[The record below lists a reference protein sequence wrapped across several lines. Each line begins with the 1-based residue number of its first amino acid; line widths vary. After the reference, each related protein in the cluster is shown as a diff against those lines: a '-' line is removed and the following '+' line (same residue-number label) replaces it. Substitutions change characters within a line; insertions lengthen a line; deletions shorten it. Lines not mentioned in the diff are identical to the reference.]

1 VRTLPAVGLLAV
13 VVLLAAGCGD
23 DSAGTGGDGG
33 DCAARLR
40 VDGVVLDPV
49 GADPTGRRGDPVSAE
64 VVGCEG
70 EPVAQVD
77 ARPVTRAGEVLGH
90 EVPDGTYRG
99 FYSTDSVVEPT
110 G

>member
-1 VRTLPAVGLLAV
+1 MRTLPAVGLLAV
-13 VVLLAAGCGD
+13 VALLAAGCGD
-23 DSAGTGGDGG
+23 DPAARAADG

-49 GADPTGRRGDPVSAE
+49 GADPAGRRGGPVSAE